1 MGKRANQAP
10 SQRQLRVGEELRHT
24 IAQVIE
30 RGALRDP
37 DLADVPITITE
48 VRIGPDLRNATVFV
62 APLGGSI
69 TLAENQAAAGVET
82 EAIVAALQRAASF
95 LRRSI
100 AKSVHLK
107 YTPNLTFE
115 ADTSFDYADNIDR
128 LLGSVEPR
136 EEQ

>member
-69 TLAENQAAAGVET
+69 TVAENQAAAGVET
-82 EAIVAALQRAASF
+82 EAIVAAMQRAASF

-107 YTPNLTFE
+107 YAPNLTFE

-128 LLGSVEPR
+128 LLGSVGPR